1 MQPSDEFIAL
11 RDRREKLKE
20 EISSNEAKLKELT
33 KELQELNDLRD
44 DIKVKLKRNLV
55 IDVIDLVLPNF
66 LLDIPFDIV
75 GGIKRVRLKELLSE
89 TEEKM
94 SSIMDKKKKIREKN
108 EKLKAELTSVE
119 EAIRQ
124 L

>member
-20 EISSNEAKLKELT
+20 EISSNKAKLKELT
-33 KELQELNDLRD
+33 KELQELNDLRE
-44 DIKVKLKRNLV
+44 DIKAKLKRNLV
-55 IDVIDLVLPNF
+55 IDVIDLALPNY
-66 LLDIPFDIV
+66 LLEIPFDIF
-75 GGIKRVRLKELLSE
+75 GGIKRVRLKDLLSE